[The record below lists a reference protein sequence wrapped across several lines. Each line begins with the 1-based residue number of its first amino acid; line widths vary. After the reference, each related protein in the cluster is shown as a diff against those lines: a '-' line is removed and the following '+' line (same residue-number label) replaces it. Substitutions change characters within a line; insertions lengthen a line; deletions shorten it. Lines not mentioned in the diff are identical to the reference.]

1 MAEEL
6 QLDSE
11 HLTFEICGRIALPV
25 RAIPYVTD
33 WGVGELVQHF
43 SRKVGAPFERLQEVY
58 AYHLLSGQPIK
69 YLPREWDKVQ
79 INLDALSA
87 ELHEKFKND
96 DQGYAAW
103 CREAVAVL
111 PEGLFV
117 WLDEF
122 EKDCAVNLAPN
133 RIIFPK
139 ERDGDRELNYTP
151 HLSTVTRETVLA
163 GFDEFNVK
171 KINQHETHKLGALEV
186 SEVTK
191 SINQVDSFKN
201 IKWTKEKLE
210 ELYQFYNNEKHIK
223 KTRTF
228 KKNTAI
234 HYGITTKRIE
244 QLLKKHESNQPNPF
258 GLKVQQLI
266 KSS

>member
-1 MAEEL
+1 MAEER

-69 YLPREWDKVQ
+69 YLPREWDGVQ

-163 GFDEFNVK
+163 GFDEFYTNPAKAETLPLVTTGEQKPWEVVDPKDPAPKHPWFTAARFFARQLVK
-171 KINQHETHKLGALEV
+171 E
-186 SEVTK
+186 
-191 SINQVDSFKN
+191 DSTF
-201 IKWTKEKLE
+201 L
-210 ELYQFYNNEKHIK
+210 IK
-223 KTRTF
+223 KNLLANKTS
-228 KKNTAI
+228 
-234 HYGITTKRIE
+234 
-244 QLLKKHESNQPNPF
+244 QLLFQAKVF
-258 GLKVQQLI
+258 GRTKNKALDAGTILKAFTNVNLG
-266 KSS
+266 